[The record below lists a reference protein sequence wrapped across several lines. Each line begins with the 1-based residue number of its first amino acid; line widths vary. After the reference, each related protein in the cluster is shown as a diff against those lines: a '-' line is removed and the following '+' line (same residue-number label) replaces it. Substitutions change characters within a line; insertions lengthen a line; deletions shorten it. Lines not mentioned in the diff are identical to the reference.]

1 MFHKY
6 TVLQVAVSGMRI
18 LLDVRWV
25 LNTSDRVP
33 ELNNIF
39 VGKCII
45 DILSEK
51 GSQMNMNN
59 GEGILQKGLH
69 LNPVV
74 CKVTRMISR
83 RLFSNL
89 ANDFL
94 KAGKKK

>member
-1 MFHKY
+1 MLMFHKY

-51 GSQMNMNN
+51 GS
-59 GEGILQKGLH
+59 
-69 LNPVV
+69 
-74 CKVTRMISR
+74 
-83 RLFSNL
+83 
-89 ANDFL
+89 
-94 KAGKKK
+94 